1 MYTLQ
6 APKKSNGCMT
16 VLAVIG
22 GLTVIVMA
30 GILFF
35 SVLAGFNIAGTREPL
50 SGVQVPGADLV
61 GNSGSHAETQVL
73 RQPAPILM
81 HEVVYKVTSNRD
93 WDECYSFDATYEM
106 PDGTS
111 QSSASICG
119 GAQSA
124 VVNRR
129 TAATGDFVYLSVQ
142 NDEMWATIGCEIE
155 IDGVPVFVTHSTG
168 QFVIASC
175 SGAVPAKAVASS
187 EPIYVAPPAPYESP
201 PFYSGPRFSAANGP
215 IMLKSPTGHT
225 ELYQGP
231 GLDYLVM
238 GYADENNVLRIVG
251 RTADNHWLQLEDG
264 DWIER
269 VKIAGTQADFLP
281 IVPVN

>member
-6 APKKSNGCMT
+6 TPKKSNGCMT
-16 VLAVIG
+16 LLAVIG

-30 GILFF
+30 AILFF
-35 SVLAGFNIAGTREPL
+35 SFLAAF
-50 SGVQVPGADLV
+50 

-81 HEVVYKVTSNRD
+81 HEVVYKVTTNRD
-93 WDECYSFDATYEM
+93 WGECYFFDATYEM

-111 QSSASICG
+111 QSGASICG

-142 NDEMWATIGCEIE
+142 NDEMLATIGCEIE
-155 IDGVPVFVTHSTG
+155 IDGVPAFVTHSAG

-175 SGAVPAKAVASS
+175 SGAVPAEAVASS
-187 EPIYVAPPAPYESP
+187 EPIYVPPPAPSAI
-201 PFYSGPRFSAANGP
+201 YSGPRFSAANGP

-269 VKIAGTQADFLP
+269 VKIAGTQPDFLP